1 MGTLVSMGMDEV
13 LKAVRPFAKV
23 DDATWNQVEK
33 HVAEH
38 GLTGAAGNIV
48 RAAVEKAGSR
58 SEAGRKAAQARW
70 GNRSGGGDAA
80 EQKKSPSRGPS
91 MPGEGRGSTTEA
103 SPGGRG
109 AAEMR
114 WSDRARAQNEGKND
128 KAPKDMD
135 NKALM
140 DEINRVDAEMGRMPA
155 GPKGADAPKYNALAD
170 RLSTLMGEADDRGWV
185 DRDGNF
191 TGKAPRR

>member
-1 MGTLVSMGMDEV
+1 MGMDEV
-13 LKAVRPFAKV
+13 LKAARPFAKV
-23 DDATWNQVEK
+23 DDATWDQVEK

-80 EQKKSPSRGPS
+80 EGKKAPS
-91 MPGEGRGSTTEA
+91 
-103 SPGGRG
+103 GG
-109 AAEMR
+109 
-114 WSDRARAQNEGKND
+114 GKS
-128 KAPKDMD
+128 PKDMD

-140 DEINRVDAEMGRMPA
+140 DEIDRVDRDMGKMPP

-170 RLSTLMGEADDRGWV
+170 RLSTLMGEAMDRGWV